1 MHASIMQQIATYI
14 HSMQSCVIL
23 ICTVAEF
30 VFYIIIYSLNL
41 KKIIRKYI
49 ILMNILFQIRTVMYS
64 IREGLELVTRKLAKT
79 PFPS

>member
-30 VFYIIIYSLNL
+30 VFCIIIYSLNL

-49 ILMNILFQIRTVMYS
+49 ILMNILF
-64 IREGLELVTRKLAKT
+64 
-79 PFPS
+79 